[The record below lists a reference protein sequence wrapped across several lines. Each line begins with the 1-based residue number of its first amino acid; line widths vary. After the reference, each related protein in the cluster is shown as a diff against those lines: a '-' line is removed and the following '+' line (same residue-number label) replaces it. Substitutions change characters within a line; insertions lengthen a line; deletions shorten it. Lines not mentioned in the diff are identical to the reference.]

1 MVGIQE
7 KDLTDLPV
15 KIMDNLDLI
24 PSYIDF
30 QDFTK
35 YLYQNTNNEYEET
48 HLLEPLFN
56 PLKKKYDV
64 ILLDVPPFSIEI
76 TRNAVIFS
84 DFALISLQTHDDS
97 LSGAEEYV
105 NTLSKLQQEY
115 QLDIEIIGILPM
127 LHDARN
133 GVDQTIIQSAKD
145 EFGEENVF
153 TNIVTQMARIKRF
166 PINGITDKD
175 RFDKRVLDKY
185 QQVTD
190 ELLSRIGLFIDDKE
204 PSKMPS
210 KKPNILQRRVTG
222 AVKPSEEY
230 HATDNATKKENKS
243 SSMPKNQKKSLKV
256 SAETYKDMKVLKTI
270 EHVSFD
276 YEIIQLLID
285 QYYKDMTEEQQRRY
299 TVLRENM

>member
-1 MVGIQE
+1 MDIPDVVKAVQSRDEALTIVVGNQKGGVGKTTNTYLIAYTLAKMGIHTLVADLDPQANATKTLMLTKSQHEDTVYSIKKTLMVGVQE

-15 KIMDNLDLI
+15 SIMDNLDLI

-48 HLLEPLFN
+48 HLLEPLFK

-115 QLDIEIIGILPM
+115 KLDIEVIGILPM

-204 PSKMPS
+204 AK
-210 KKPNILQRRVTG
+210 
-222 AVKPSEEY
+222 
-230 HATDNATKKENKS
+230 
-243 SSMPKNQKKSLKV
+243 
-256 SAETYKDMKVLKTI
+256 
-270 EHVSFD
+270 
-276 YEIIQLLID
+276 
-285 QYYKDMTEEQQRRY
+285 
-299 TVLRENM
+299 

>member
-1 MVGIQE
+1 MDIPDVVKAIQSRDEALTIVIGNQKGGVGKTTNTYLIAYTLAKMGIHTLVADLDPQANATKTLMLTKSQQEDTVYSIKKTLMVGVQE
-7 KDLTDLPV
+7 KALTDLPA

-115 QLDIEIIGILPM
+115 QLDIEVIGILPM

-204 PSKMPS
+204 AK
-210 KKPNILQRRVTG
+210 
-222 AVKPSEEY
+222 
-230 HATDNATKKENKS
+230 
-243 SSMPKNQKKSLKV
+243 
-256 SAETYKDMKVLKTI
+256 
-270 EHVSFD
+270 
-276 YEIIQLLID
+276 
-285 QYYKDMTEEQQRRY
+285 
-299 TVLRENM
+299 

>member
-1 MVGIQE
+1 MEIPDIIRSIKSRDEALTIVVGNQKGGVGKTTNSYLIAYTLAKMGVHTLVADLDPQANATKTLMLTKSQHEDTVYSIKKTLMVGVQE
-7 KDLTDLPV
+7 KDLTDLPIS
-15 KIMDNLDLI
+15 IMDNLDLI

-48 HLLEPLFN
+48 HMLEPLFK

-105 NTLSKLQQEY
+105 NTLSKLQQQY
-115 QLDIEIIGILPM
+115 QLNIEVIGILPM

-190 ELLSRIGLFIDDKE
+190 ELLSRIGLFLND
-204 PSKMPS
+204 
-210 KKPNILQRRVTG
+210 
-222 AVKPSEEY
+222 EEVNN
-230 HATDNATKKENKS
+230 DGK
-243 SSMPKNQKKSLKV
+243 
-256 SAETYKDMKVLKTI
+256 
-270 EHVSFD
+270 
-276 YEIIQLLID
+276 
-285 QYYKDMTEEQQRRY
+285 
-299 TVLRENM
+299 

>member
-1 MVGIQE
+1 MDIPDVVKAIQSRDEALTIVIGNQKGGVGKTTNTYLIAYTLAKMGIHTLVADLDPQANATKTLMLTKSQQEDTVYSIKKTLMVGVQE
-7 KDLTDLPV
+7 KDITDLPV

-115 QLDIEIIGILPM
+115 QLDIEVIGILPM

-204 PSKMPS
+204 AK
-210 KKPNILQRRVTG
+210 
-222 AVKPSEEY
+222 
-230 HATDNATKKENKS
+230 
-243 SSMPKNQKKSLKV
+243 
-256 SAETYKDMKVLKTI
+256 
-270 EHVSFD
+270 
-276 YEIIQLLID
+276 
-285 QYYKDMTEEQQRRY
+285 
-299 TVLRENM
+299 

>member
-1 MVGIQE
+1 MDIPDVVKAIQSRDEALTIVIGNQKGGVGKTTNTYLIAYTLAKMGIHTLVADLDPQANATKTLMLTKSQQEDTVYSIKKTLMVGVQE

-115 QLDIEIIGILPM
+115 QLDIEVIGILPM

-204 PSKMPS
+204 AK
-210 KKPNILQRRVTG
+210 
-222 AVKPSEEY
+222 
-230 HATDNATKKENKS
+230 
-243 SSMPKNQKKSLKV
+243 
-256 SAETYKDMKVLKTI
+256 
-270 EHVSFD
+270 
-276 YEIIQLLID
+276 
-285 QYYKDMTEEQQRRY
+285 
-299 TVLRENM
+299 

>member
-1 MVGIQE
+1 MDIPDVVKATQSRDEALTIVIGNQKGGVGKTTNTYLIAYTLAKMGIHTLVADLDPQANATKTLMLTKSQQEDTVYSIKKTLMVGVQE

-115 QLDIEIIGILPM
+115 QLDIEVIGILPM

-204 PSKMPS
+204 AK
-210 KKPNILQRRVTG
+210 
-222 AVKPSEEY
+222 
-230 HATDNATKKENKS
+230 
-243 SSMPKNQKKSLKV
+243 
-256 SAETYKDMKVLKTI
+256 
-270 EHVSFD
+270 
-276 YEIIQLLID
+276 
-285 QYYKDMTEEQQRRY
+285 
-299 TVLRENM
+299 

>member
-1 MVGIQE
+1 MDITDVVKAIQSRDEALTIVIGNQKGGVGKTTNTYLIAYTLAKMGIHTLVADLDPQANATKTLMLTKSQQEDTVYSIKKTLMVGVQE

-115 QLDIEIIGILPM
+115 QLDIEVIGILPM

-204 PSKMPS
+204 AK
-210 KKPNILQRRVTG
+210 
-222 AVKPSEEY
+222 
-230 HATDNATKKENKS
+230 
-243 SSMPKNQKKSLKV
+243 
-256 SAETYKDMKVLKTI
+256 
-270 EHVSFD
+270 
-276 YEIIQLLID
+276 
-285 QYYKDMTEEQQRRY
+285 
-299 TVLRENM
+299 

>member
-1 MVGIQE
+1 MDIPDVVKAIQSRDEALTIVIGNQKGGVGKTTNTYLIAYTLAKMGIHTLVADLDPQANATKTLMLTKSQQEDTVYSIKKTLMVGIQE

-204 PSKMPS
+204 AK
-210 KKPNILQRRVTG
+210 
-222 AVKPSEEY
+222 
-230 HATDNATKKENKS
+230 
-243 SSMPKNQKKSLKV
+243 
-256 SAETYKDMKVLKTI
+256 
-270 EHVSFD
+270 
-276 YEIIQLLID
+276 
-285 QYYKDMTEEQQRRY
+285 
-299 TVLRENM
+299 